1 MVVENIE
8 ENFVL
13 SNPNKTQFYIFF
25 VSEDEDPLLVVIT
38 GASIV
43 RMNNDGSFRLA
54 YDIQQL
60 RTQGEVSSIEELMGL
75 DCQDF
80 LIFVDDVL

>member
-1 MVVENIE
+1 MVENIE

-13 SNPNKTQFYIFF
+13 SNPNKTKFYIFF

-38 GASIV
+38 GASSV
-43 RMNNDGSFRLA
+43 LMNNDGSFRLA

-60 RTQGEVSSIEELMGL
+60 RTHGKVSSIEELMGL

-80 LIFVDDVL
+80 LIVVDDNL